1 MTTDQ
6 TQVAELC
13 RQLHTVRD
21 FIRYGAS
28 QFAAAG
34 LHFGHGTDNAWDEAV
49 YLVTYAIHL
58 GGSENPHILDA
69 RLTQTEKQQLLA
81 LFARRLEERLPAA
94 YLIGEAWFCGL
105 PFYVDERVLVP
116 RSPMAE
122 LIESAFSPWLSA
134 APDYVLDLCTGSGCI
149 GIATA
154 LQFPDA
160 QVDLADISPDALT
173 VAARNIQRYELDH
186 RVRAHESDL
195 FAGLE
200 GRCYDLIVCNPP
212 YVDAED
218 LAAMPAEFHA
228 EPAIGL
234 GSGADGLD
242 FTRRLLA
249 QAADYLNDDGLLVV
263 EVGNSASA
271 LAAAFPELPLQ
282 WVEFQRGGH
291 GVFALT
297 REQLLTACSAMV
309 GEAH

>member
-1 MTTDQ
+1 MTERTPEQ

-13 RQLHTVRD
+13 GQLHTVRD

-28 QFAAAG
+28 RFAAAG

-69 RLTQTEKQQLLA
+69 RLTPVEKQHVLE
-81 LFARRLEERLPAA
+81 LFTRRIDERLPAA
-94 YLIGEAWFCGL
+94 YLVGEAWFCGL

-116 RSPMAE
+116 RSPIAE
-122 LIESAFSPWLSA
+122 LIEANFSPWLPT
-134 APDYVLDLCTGSGCI
+134 APDYVLDLCAGSGCI

-154 LQFPDA
+154 LRFADA
-160 QVDLADISPDALT
+160 QVDLADISTDALA
-173 VAARNIQRYELDH
+173 VAARNIQRYELED
-186 RVRAHESDL
+186 RVRTRASDL
-195 FAGLE
+195 FDGLQ
-200 GRCYDLIVCNPP
+200 GHCYDLIVCNPP
-212 YVDAED
+212 YVDEAD
-218 LAAMPAEFHA
+218 LAAMPAEFRA

-249 QAADYLNDDGLLVV
+249 QAADHLNDAGLLVV
-263 EVGNSASA
+263 EVGNSAPA
-271 LAAAFPELPLQ
+271 LAAAFAQLPLQ

-291 GVFALT
+291 GVFVLT
-297 REQLLTACSAMV
+297 REQLADHMA
-309 GEAH
+309 GEAQ